1 LSWFKRTAAF
11 PLAPLQ
17 GAPAGGC
24 LALNK
29 TGSCKNEK
37 DAGVVKRMK
46 KWMAAA
52 VVVSLMALSACNNGD
67 SEAIVKTK
75 SGDITKDEF
84 YNEMKER
91 VGKTVLRDLI
101 DEKVLSKKYKVTDEE
116 IDREIERIKEAYGTQ
131 YDLAVQQNGENVI
144 RDMVK
149 LDLLRTKAAIEGI
162 KVTDKELKEYYDNYK
177 PKIRA
182 SHILVKDEK
191 TAKEVKAK
199 LEKGEDFAKLA
210 KEYSQDPGSASNGG
224 DLGWFGP
231 GKMVKEFE
239 DAAYKLKV
247 GEVSDPVKTDYGY
260 HIIKVTDKEK
270 KKSFDEMKDEIV
282 FEVKRSKL
290 DPTTMQSKVDKLVK
304 DADVEIKDKDL
315 QDVLGQQ

>member
-1 LSWFKRTAAF
+1 
-11 PLAPLQ
+11 
-17 GAPAGGC
+17 
-24 LALNK
+24 
-29 TGSCKNEK
+29 
-37 DAGVVKRMK
+37 
-46 KWMAAA
+46 MAAA

-182 SHILVKDEK
+182 SHILVNDEK